1 MMIVGP
7 RKPGNDI
14 DVYLTPLIE
23 DLRKLW
29 EDRVDVWDGN
39 RQHTFKLRV
48 MVFYIINDFPAYE
61 NL

>member
-1 MMIVGP
+1 MIVGP

-23 DLRKLW
+23 DLRKLG

-39 RQHTFKLRV
+39 CQHTFRLRV
-48 MVFYIINDFPAYE
+48 MVFYTTNEFPAYE